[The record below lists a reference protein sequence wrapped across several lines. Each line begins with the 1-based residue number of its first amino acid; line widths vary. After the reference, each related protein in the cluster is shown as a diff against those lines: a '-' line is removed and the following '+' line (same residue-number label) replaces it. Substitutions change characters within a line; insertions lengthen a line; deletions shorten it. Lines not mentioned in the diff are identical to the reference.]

1 MTALRPHDEPVR
13 KAIRT
18 PRWLPV
24 LEQELKSRVGWVD
37 EAVSPFHAKTR
48 AAQAAA
54 KIKIQDTFHPVKA
67 A

>member
-1 MTALRPHDEPVR
+1 MTALRQNDEPAR

-18 PRWLPV
+18 TRWLPA

-37 EAVSPFHAKTR
+37 EAVSPF
-48 AAQAAA
+48 AA
-54 KIKIQDTFHPVKA
+54 KARTAPTAKKIQDTLQPPKA